1 MSQEKERMAR
11 VYKLTYFVANVKDE
25 PGTLLKIMLELRDK
39 NIGLSGLWGFGAK
52 DGEGQLFLIA
62 RDSEVLREAWKDA
75 GLLAEEGT
83 GFFVS
88 GQDRTGAL
96 IESLERLVEAGINI
110 HAIDAIAVG
119 AVFGSFIWV
128 DASEVD
134 RAAVALGIP

>member
-1 MSQEKERMAR
+1 MAK
-11 VYKLTYFVANVKDE
+11 VYRLTYFVANIKDE
-25 PGTLLKIMLELRDK
+25 PGTLLKIMLDLRDK
-39 NIGLSGLWGFGAK
+39 NIGLSGLWGFETR
-52 DGEGQLFLIA
+52 DGEGRLFVIA
-62 RDSEVLREAWKDA
+62 KDSEVLKEAWTDA

-134 RAAVALGIP
+134 RAAVALGVP